1 MLPTSLPSP
10 TTYVP
15 YQPRLTRRH
24 ALRSRSDGQHVD
36 GAGGDAAATPHTA
49 SQGARD
55 TYAHA
60 AVTVRNRPTRPPRA
74 QPQFQLAE
82 NRFCGPC
89 SAGAVAVSDDP
100 MERLEELRSEVKRNL
115 SKAAENIED
124 PILKQA
130 VQVCTRLP
138 RTHRRYRTVCL

>member
-1 MLPTSLPSP
+1 
-10 TTYVP
+10 
-15 YQPRLTRRH
+15 
-24 ALRSRSDGQHVD
+24 
-36 GAGGDAAATPHTA
+36 
-49 SQGARD
+49 
-55 TYAHA
+55 
-60 AVTVRNRPTRPPRA
+60 
-74 QPQFQLAE
+74 
-82 NRFCGPC
+82 
-89 SAGAVAVSDDP
+89 